1 MIPKIIHYCW
11 FGGKPLP
18 PLALSCI
25 NSWKKFFPDYEIKE
39 WNEKNFDVNQIKYT
53 KEAYKQKKYAYVSDY
68 ARFKILK
75 EYGGIYFDTD
85 VEIIRSFKDIIDNG
99 NFFGFEVDPDGKNTP
114 GIYAP
119 KYCFAVNPGLGFGFE
134 KNHPFLNDII
144 KKYSTLSF
152 DGGEMN
158 PWLKTI
164 VAYTTELLCKYGL
177 ENRKGIQTISFK
189 KEESLFYSY
198 ITIYPSDYFA
208 PTNVITGKTHI
219 TKNTRSI
226 HRYMGS
232 WNTSENKNV
241 YTKIKC
247 LLKNLIPEYLIIIY
261 NKIQRR
267 KYKIEYRPSK

>member
-144 KKYSTLSF
+144 KKCCTNRMKCAANGCMSYNEQQSIPAFSVRDRWCVCGRWLS
-152 DGGEMN
+152 G
-158 PWLKTI
+158 
-164 VAYTTELLCKYGL
+164 V
-177 ENRKGIQTISFK
+177 R
-189 KEESLFYSY
+189 
-198 ITIYPSDYFA
+198 
-208 PTNVITGKTHI
+208 
-219 TKNTRSI
+219 
-226 HRYMGS
+226 
-232 WNTSENKNV
+232 
-241 YTKIKC
+241 
-247 LLKNLIPEYLIIIY
+247 
-261 NKIQRR
+261 
-267 KYKIEYRPSK
+267 